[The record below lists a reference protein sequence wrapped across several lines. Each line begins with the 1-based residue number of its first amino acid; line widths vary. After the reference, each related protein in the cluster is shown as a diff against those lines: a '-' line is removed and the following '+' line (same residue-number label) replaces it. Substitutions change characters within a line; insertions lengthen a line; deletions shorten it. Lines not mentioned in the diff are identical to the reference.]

1 VAISLQGADFA
12 VEGSLDNLVT
22 AVCLD
27 ELVWNGERAQNTL
40 VICNPGRLAFGK
52 TTTRT
57 TGWFTSHDVWGTSG
71 ARAGG
76 AEAANPHE

>member
-40 VICNPGRLAFGK
+40 VICNPGRLAFWKDDYQNYGVVHK
-52 TTTRT
+52 
-57 TGWFTSHDVWGTSG
+57 
-71 ARAGG
+71 
-76 AEAANPHE
+76 P